1 MRMRS
6 SPNASEELKPAG
18 GHDRE
23 RDGIGHHD
31 RRPPTGPLLL
41 RIYTPDRP
49 HGPALV
55 WVHGGAYAF
64 GDVSMP
70 ESDWVSR
77 QLAERGVAVV
87 AVDYR
92 LSPTI
97 STSPMRALRPA
108 VTGCTSPSHPKRW
121 SPPSIGCSPTRIN
134 SAPILSSSSS
144 AGVAREFVLALS
156 AMLRPPR
163 RGEQHPRAGLLVYPS
178 VHAVVP
184 PLTREL
190 EAGLG
195 DLPPILRFSPEVMRV
210 IHLNYVGDE
219 AELANPYAFPG
230 GHDLRGL
237 PPVFI
242 LNSTT
247 TPCALRV
254 RLWRASC
261 RRGRRH
267 TGHARSGTRHGHL
280 NSPDE
285 PLALRSLDRMA
296 AWVHGGPLG
305 VRHEASRT

>member
-1 MRMRS
+1 MIVS
-6 SPNASEELKPAG
+6 VTVS
-18 GHDRE
+18 DITI
-23 RDGIGHHD
+23 DGPHGTL
-31 RRPPTGPLLL
+31 PL
-41 RIYTPDRP
+41 RIYTPERP

-92 LSPTI
+92 LSPRIDLTDA
-97 STSPMRALRPA
+97 SVA
-108 VTGCTSPSHPKRW
+108 PSGDGVHFPVASDEVVDAFRW
-121 SPPSIGCSPTRIN
+121 MTAHTQQLGADPEQLFLGGG
-134 SAPILSSSSS
+134 S
-144 AGVAREFVLALS
+144 AGANLALS
-156 AMLRPPR
+156 AMLRLR
-163 RGEQHPRAGLLVYPS
+163 DAGEQQPRSGLLVYPS

-195 DLPPILRFSPEVMRV
+195 ELPPILRFSSEMMRV

-242 LNSTT
+242 LNSDND
-247 TPCALRV
+247 PL
-254 RLWRASC
+254 RASGEALAGELAAAGVDTLVM
-261 RRGRRH
+261 REV
-267 TGHARSGTRHGHL
+267 GTRHGHL

-285 PLALRSLDRMA
+285 PLGLRSIERMA
-296 AWVHGGPLG
+296 AWVHGGPFLG

>member
-1 MRMRS
+1 MIMS
-6 SPNASEELKPAG
+6 VTVSDTTIEGA
-18 GHDRE
+18 H
-23 RDGIGHHD
+23 
-31 RRPPTGPLLL
+31 GPLPL
-41 RIYTPDRP
+41 RVYTPDQP
-49 HGPALV
+49 HGPAVV

-77 QLAERGVAVV
+77 QLAERGVVVV

-97 STSPMRALRPA
+97 DLTDASVA
-108 VTGCTSPSHPKRW
+108 PSGDGVHFPVASDEVVDAFRW
-121 SPPSIGCSPTRIN
+121 M
-134 SAPILSSSSS
+134 SAHAQQLGADPEQLFLGGGS
-144 AGVAREFVLALS
+144 AGANLALS
-156 AMLRPPR
+156 AMLRLRDAGEEQPR
-163 RGEQHPRAGLLVYPS
+163 SGLLVYPS

-195 DLPPILRFSPEVMRV
+195 DLPPILRFSAEVMRV

-242 LNSTT
+242 LNSDND
-247 TPCALRV
+247 PL
-254 RLWRASC
+254 RASGEALAGELAAAGVDTLVM
-261 RRGRRH
+261 REV
-267 TGHARSGTRHGHL
+267 GTRHGHL

-285 PLALRSLDRMA
+285 PLALRSVERMA
-296 AWVHGGPLG
+296 AWVHGGPFLG

>member
-1 MRMRS
+1 MIVS
-6 SPNASEELKPAG
+6 VTVSDTTIEGP
-18 GHDRE
+18 H
-23 RDGIGHHD
+23 
-31 RRPPTGPLLL
+31 GPLPL

-49 HGPALV
+49 HGPAVV

-77 QLAERGVAVV
+77 QLAERGVTVV

-92 LSPTI
+92 LSPRIDLTDA
-97 STSPMRALRPA
+97 SVA
-108 VTGCTSPSHPKRW
+108 PSGDGVHFPVASDEVVDAFRW
-121 SPPSIGCSPTRIN
+121 MTAHTQQLGADPEQLFLGGG
-134 SAPILSSSSS
+134 S
-144 AGVAREFVLALS
+144 AGANLALS
-156 AMLRPPR
+156 AMLRLR
-163 RGEQHPRAGLLVYPS
+163 DAGEQQPRSGLLVYPS

-184 PLTREL
+184 PLTPEL

-195 DLPPILRFSPEVMRV
+195 DLPPILRFSSEMMRV

-242 LNSTT
+242 LNSDND
-247 TPCALRV
+247 PL
-254 RLWRASC
+254 RASGEALAGELAAAGVDTLVM
-261 RRGRRH
+261 REV
-267 TGHARSGTRHGHL
+267 GTRHGHL

-285 PLALRSLDRMA
+285 PLALRSIDRMA
-296 AWVHGGPLG
+296 AWVHGGPFLG

>member
-1 MRMRS
+1 MIVS
-6 SPNASEELKPAG
+6 VTVSDTTIEGP
-18 GHDRE
+18 H
-23 RDGIGHHD
+23 
-31 RRPPTGPLLL
+31 GPLPL
-41 RIYTPDRP
+41 RIYTPDHA
-49 HGPALV
+49 HGPAVV

-92 LSPTI
+92 LSPKIDLTDA
-97 STSPMRALRPA
+97 SVA
-108 VTGCTSPSHPKRW
+108 PSGDGVHFPVASEEVVDAFRW
-121 SPPSIGCSPTRIN
+121 MTAHTQQLGADPEQLFLGGG
-134 SAPILSSSSS
+134 S
-144 AGVAREFVLALS
+144 AGANLALS
-156 AMLRPPR
+156 AMLRLRDAGEKQPR
-163 RGEQHPRAGLLVYPS
+163 SGLLVYPS

-195 DLPPILRFSPEVMRV
+195 DLPPILRFSPEMMRV
-210 IHLNYVGDE
+210 VHLNYVGDE

-242 LNSTT
+242 LNSDND
-247 TPCALRV
+247 PL
-254 RLWRASC
+254 RASGEALAGELAAAGVDTLVM
-261 RRGRRH
+261 REV
-267 TGHARSGTRHGHL
+267 GTRHGHL

-285 PLALRSLDRMA
+285 PLALRSIERMA
-296 AWVHGGPLG
+296 AWLHGGPFLG

>member
-1 MRMRS
+1 MIVNVTVS
-6 SPNASEELKPAG
+6 
-18 GHDRE
+18 DTTI
-23 RDGIGHHD
+23 DGPH
-31 RRPPTGPLLL
+31 GPLLL

-77 QLAERGVAVV
+77 QLAERGVAVI

-97 STSPMRALRPA
+97 DLTDASVA
-108 VTGCTSPSHPKRW
+108 PSGDGVHFPVASEEVVAAFHW
-121 SPPSIGCSPTRIN
+121 MLAHANQLGADPEQLFLGGG
-134 SAPILSSSSS
+134 S
-144 AGVAREFVLALS
+144 AGANLALS
-156 AMLRPPR
+156 AMLRLR
-163 RGEQHPRAGLLVYPS
+163 DGGEQHPRAGLLVYPS

-195 DLPPILRFSPEVMRV
+195 DLPPILRFSSEVMRV

-242 LNSTT
+242 LNSDND
-247 TPCALRV
+247 PL
-254 RLWRASC
+254 RASGEALAGELAAAGVDTLVM
-261 RRGRRH
+261 REV
-267 TGHARSGTRHGHL
+267 GTRHGHL

-285 PLALRSLDRMA
+285 PLALRSIDRMA
-296 AWVHGGPLG
+296 AWVHGGPFLG